1 MDAIHLQD
9 LAFYAY
15 HGVHAEEARLGQ
27 RFQVD
32 LTCHVDLSEAS
43 ASGPRRSSAK
53 LPPRPGSPHSFE
65 ST

>member
-27 RFQVD
+27 R
-32 LTCHVDLSEAS
+32 E
-43 ASGPRRSSAK
+43 PRG
-53 LPPRPGSPHSFE
+53 LWLEPRPLVFSRADDG
-65 ST
+65 